1 MYGLV
6 NKAVKGLVISNF
18 GEEKWEK
25 IKSEVGFEDNDFVS
39 MQAYPDSLTYDLVV
53 AASDELGLSTEYI
66 LKAFGEYW
74 ILFTAEEGYG
84 ETLRNYGND
93 LITFLKNLD
102 RLHEQ
107 VAIMMPELT
116 PPSFTVNEIHSNKVK
131 VIYESQRDGLSA
143 MVIGLLTGLG
153 KKFNKQCTVEHTG
166 DRAEL
171 GRDEFI
177 VTWE

>member
-6 NKAVKGLVISNF
+6 NKAVKDLVINNF
-18 GEEKWEK
+18 GVEKWDI
-25 IKSEVGFEDNDFVS
+25 IKSKVGFEDDDFVS
-39 MQAYPDSLTYDLVV
+39 MQAYPDTLTYDMVQ
-53 AASDELGLSTEYI
+53 AASEVLRLNAEEI

-84 ETLRNYGND
+84 ETLKNYGTD

-116 PPSFTVNEIHSNKVK
+116 PPSFTVHEINANRVK
-131 VIYESQRDGLSA
+131 VIYESQREGLSA

-153 KKFNKQCTVEHTG
+153 KKFDKICSVEHVG
-166 DRAEL
+166 DRSKI
-171 GRDEFI
+171 GWDEFI